1 MYQTLKG
8 SKLWTPI
15 SNMEIILVER
25 ATLAAVTFVFTNQ
38 VTELTVPVH
47 LAITFVATRKTAMV
61 CIGMVPLMGR

>member
-1 MYQTLKG
+1 
-8 SKLWTPI
+8 
-15 SNMEIILVER
+15 MEIILAER